1 MLFVALPFLLALWEY
16 NLINIVKRM
25 SVVKKNAYIGVDL
38 GGTNM
43 RAGRIAGDRLVAQG
57 NAPTPQDAADCGETL
72 EALIEVIRSVW
83 DEGVV
88 AIGIGVP
95 SVVDREKG
103 IVYNVVN
110 IPHWEEVHLKE
121 ILEACFSVPVYVDN
135 DANCFAL
142 GERIFGEGKTV
153 DNFVGLTLGT
163 GLGGGIIQNGKLL
176 ADANCGSGEFGM
188 IPYQGQ
194 ILEYFCSGSYFMN
207 VWGVDGK
214 EMYTRAMRKDEQAL
228 EAYRQLGVHV
238 AAAIKIVVL
247 TVDPEMIV
255 FGGSV
260 TSAHELFEE
269 SMYEDLK
276 DFAYPNSIKNLKIRF
291 SKLENPGLFGAASLC
306 YDK

>member
-1 MLFVALPFLLALWEY
+1 
-16 NLINIVKRM
+16 M

-121 ILEACFSVPVYVDN
+121 ILEARFSVPVYVDN

-142 GERIFGEGKTV
+142 GERI
-153 DNFVGLTLGT
+153 
-163 GLGGGIIQNGKLL
+163 L
-176 ADANCGSGEFGM
+176 ATERRLITSWAS
-188 IPYQGQ
+188 PWVQA
-194 ILEYFCSGSYFMN
+194 
-207 VWGVDGK
+207 WGV
-214 EMYTRAMRKDEQAL
+214 ELSRKASCWPTL
-228 EAYRQLGVHV
+228 IV
-238 AAAIKIVVL
+238 AR
-247 TVDPEMIV
+247 
-255 FGGSV
+255 
-260 TSAHELFEE
+260 E
-269 SMYEDLK
+269 SL
-276 DFAYPNSIKNLKIRF
+276 A
-291 SKLENPGLFGAASLC
+291 
-306 YDK
+306 

>member
-1 MLFVALPFLLALWEY
+1 
-16 NLINIVKRM
+16 
-25 SVVKKNAYIGVDL
+25 
-38 GGTNM
+38 M
-43 RAGRIAGDRLVAQG
+43 RAGRIVGDRLVAQG
-57 NAPTPQDAADCGETL
+57 SAPTPKDAADCEETL
-72 EALIEVIRSVW
+72 EALIKVIRSVW
-83 DEGVV
+83 DESVV

-142 GERIFGEGKTV
+142 GER
-153 DNFVGLTLGT
+153 
-163 GLGGGIIQNGKLL
+163 
-176 ADANCGSGEFGM
+176 
-188 IPYQGQ
+188 
-194 ILEYFCSGSYFMN
+194 
-207 VWGVDGK
+207 
-214 EMYTRAMRKDEQAL
+214 KDEQAL

-260 TSAHELFEE
+260 TAAHELFEE

>member
-1 MLFVALPFLLALWEY
+1 
-16 NLINIVKRM
+16 M
-25 SVVKKNAYIGVDL
+25 SVEKKNAYIGVDL

-121 ILEACFSVPVYVDN
+121 ILEARFSV
-135 DANCFAL
+135 
-142 GERIFGEGKTV
+142 TV

-306 YDK
+306 Y

>member
-110 IPHWEEVHLKE
+110 IPHWEEVHWRLASPCRFMW
-121 ILEACFSVPVYVDN
+121 ITTRIASLWVSVSL
-135 DANCFAL
+135 AT
-142 GERIFGEGKTV
+142 ERRLITSWASPWV
-153 DNFVGLTLGT
+153 
-163 GLGGGIIQNGKLL
+163 Q
-176 ADANCGSGEFGM
+176 A
-188 IPYQGQ
+188 
-194 ILEYFCSGSYFMN
+194 
-207 VWGVDGK
+207 WGV
-214 EMYTRAMRKDEQAL
+214 ELSRKASCWPTL
-228 EAYRQLGVHV
+228 IV
-238 AAAIKIVVL
+238 AR
-247 TVDPEMIV
+247 
-255 FGGSV
+255 
-260 TSAHELFEE
+260 E
-269 SMYEDLK
+269 SL
-276 DFAYPNSIKNLKIRF
+276 A
-291 SKLENPGLFGAASLC
+291 
-306 YDK
+306 

>member
-1 MLFVALPFLLALWEY
+1 
-16 NLINIVKRM
+16 M
-25 SVVKKNAYIGVDL
+25 SVEKKNAYIGVDL

-43 RAGRIAGDRLVAQG
+43 RAGRIVGDRLVAQG
-57 NAPTPQDAADCGETL
+57 SAPTPKDAADCEETL

-83 DEGVV
+83 DESVV

-121 ILEACFSVPVYVDN
+121 ILGACFSVPVYVDN

-176 ADANCGSGEFGM
+176 AYANCGSGEFGM

-255 FGGSV
+255 FGGSA
-260 TSAHELFEE
+260 TAAHELFEE